1 MTPVKASAAPA
12 ADASPMNADPTLNPR
27 PWLRFVPPPARLA
40 PLLTLVPMRWQ
51 QRAFEQL
58 ALLTLAKAFDKGAL
72 GDIEGRRIGIEVLDL
87 RARFVVEVLPQRLV
101 VLDPVA
107 AAEACVRGTLT
118 DLLLL
123 ASRLEDADTLFFQRR
138 LTLTGDVDLG
148 LRVRNLLDQLPWED
162 IPLGLRIALHRGA
175 EFSAQARA
183 AYRAGQEVGSAVA
196 LLVPAGAPAPGTD
209 SAQVR

>member
-1 MTPVKASAAPA
+1 MTPVKAAAKPA
-12 ADASPMNADPTLNPR
+12 ADAWRMNTDPTTNPR

-40 PLLTLVPMRWQ
+40 PLLALVPMRWQ

-72 GDIEGRRIGIEVLDL
+72 SDIEGRRFGIEVLDL

-183 AYRAGQEVGSAVA
+183 AYRAGQKVESKLALVA
-196 LLVPAGAPAPGTD
+196 PVRGAD
-209 SAQVR
+209 SARG

>member
-1 MTPVKASAAPA
+1 MTPVKAAPAPA
-12 ADASPMNADPTLNPR
+12 ADDASMNSEPGVNPH
-27 PWLRFVPPPARLA
+27 PWLRFLPPPSRLA
-40 PLLTLVPMRWQ
+40 PLLALVPMRLQ

-58 ALLTLAKAFDKGAL
+58 ALRTLGSAFAKGAL
-72 GDIEGRRIGIEVLDL
+72 SDLEGRRIGIEVLDL
-87 RARFVVEVLPQRLV
+87 RARFVIEVLPQRLV

-107 AAEACVRGTLT
+107 ATEACVRGTLT

-162 IPLGLRIALHRGA
+162 IPLGLRIVLHRGA
-175 EFSAQARA
+175 QFSAQARA
-183 AYRAGQEVGSAVA
+183 AYRAGQGVGSTVA
-196 LLVPAGAPAPGTD
+196 LIAPSVASGFRPD
-209 SAQVR
+209 SAHD

>member
-1 MTPVKASAAPA
+1 
-12 ADASPMNADPTLNPR
+12 MNIDPIVNPHS
-27 PWLRFVPPPARLA
+27 WLRLLPPPTRFA
-40 PLLTLVPMRWQ
+40 PLLALVPMRLQ

-58 ALLTLAKAFDKGAL
+58 ALHTLAKAFDKGAL
-72 GDIEGRRIGIEVLDL
+72 RDIEGRRIGIEVLDL

-118 DLLLL
+118 DLLQL

-162 IPLGLRIALHRGA
+162 IPLGLRIVLHRGA
-175 EFSAQARA
+175 MFSAQARA
-183 AYRAGQEVGSAVA
+183 AYRAGQGAASTMALVA
-196 LLVPAGAPAPGTD
+196 PLRGAD
-209 SAQVR
+209 SARG